1 MMSVSKTFLFNQLNI
16 KEVIK
21 YFQFL
26 NNRSWQCFIFTD
38 LFSQITSFVASH
50 LPRNAKVIGIHG

>member
-26 NNRSWQCFIFTD
+26 NIRS
-38 LFSQITSFVASH
+38 
-50 LPRNAKVIGIHG
+50 

>member
-26 NNRSWQCFIFTD
+26 NNRS
-38 LFSQITSFVASH
+38 
-50 LPRNAKVIGIHG
+50 